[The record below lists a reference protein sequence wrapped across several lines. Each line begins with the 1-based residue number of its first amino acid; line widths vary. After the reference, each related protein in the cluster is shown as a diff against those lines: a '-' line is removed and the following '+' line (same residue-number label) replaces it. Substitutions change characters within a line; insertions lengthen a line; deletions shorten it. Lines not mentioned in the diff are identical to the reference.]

1 MNQLDVYDPATCC
14 ATGVCG
20 PGVDE
25 SLAQFAS
32 ALEALR
38 ERGVA
43 VSRYNLSQQPGAF
56 ASHPTVSAALKQQ
69 GVDCLRSGPQPW
81 QVSQPDGART
91 GQAADQASYS
101 TWGARGGRL
110 LLRLSPRRRIGQQQ
124 VLLKAMGP
132 RPLAG
137 LIHGRRIP
145 ALDEH

>member
-56 ASHPTVSAALKQQ
+56 ASHPTVSTALKQQ
-69 GVDCLRSGPQPW
+69 GVDCLPL
-81 QVSQPDGART
+81 VLVDG
-91 GQAADQASYS
+91 
-101 TWGARGGRL
+101 
-110 LLRLSPRRRIGQQQ
+110 Q
-124 VLLKAMGP
+124 VLSRGRYPSRTELGLAKPPIKPRILLGGP
-132 RPLAG
+132 VAAASCCA
-137 LIHGRRIP
+137 P
-145 ALDEH
+145 ATADGSGSSKCC

>member
-56 ASHPTVSAALKQQ
+56 AGNATVSATLKQE
-69 GVDCLRSGPQPW
+69 GVTCLPLVLADG
-81 QVSQPDGART
+81 QVLSRGRYPSRVELGLAKPRATIAVAAAPCCAPATTDGA
-91 GQAADQASYS
+91 A
-101 TWGARGGRL
+101 GG
-110 LLRLSPRRRIGQQQ
+110 
-124 VLLKAMGP
+124 KCC
-132 RPLAG
+132 
-137 LIHGRRIP
+137 
-145 ALDEH
+145 

>member
-1 MNQLDVYDPATCC
+1 MKQLDVYDPATCC

-56 ASHPTVSAALKQQ
+56 AGHPTVSATLKQH
-69 GVDCLRSGPQPW
+69 GVDGLPLVLADG
-81 QVSQPDGART
+81 QVLSRGRYPTRAELGLGKPRIPLGVAVAAAACCAPA
-91 GQAADQASYS
+91 AADGSGS
-101 TWGARGGRL
+101 
-110 LLRLSPRRRIGQQQ
+110 S
-124 VLLKAMGP
+124 KCC
-132 RPLAG
+132 
-137 LIHGRRIP
+137 
-145 ALDEH
+145 

>member
-20 PGVDE
+20 PGVDD

-56 ASHPTVSAALKQQ
+56 AGHPAVSAALKQD
-69 GVDCLRSGPQPW
+69 GVGCLPL
-81 QVSQPDGART
+81 VLADGQILSRGRYPSRAELGLAKPRV
-91 GQAADQASYS
+91 GIAVAAASCCAPAAADVTDGS
-101 TWGARGGRL
+101 
-110 LLRLSPRRRIGQQQ
+110 
-124 VLLKAMGP
+124 KCC
-132 RPLAG
+132 
-137 LIHGRRIP
+137 
-145 ALDEH
+145 

>member
-1 MNQLDVYDPATCC
+1 MIQLDVYDPATCC

-56 ASHPTVSAALKQQ
+56 ASHPTVSATLKQQ
-69 GVDCLRSGPQPW
+69 GVGCLPL
-81 QVSQPDGART
+81 VLADGEVLSRGRYPSRT
-91 GQAADQASYS
+91 E
-101 TWGARGGRL
+101 L
-110 LLRLSPRRRIGQQQ
+110 
-124 VLLKAMGP
+124 
-132 RPLAG
+132 G
-137 LIHGRRIP
+137 LTKPSIKPRIP
-145 ALDEH
+145 LGVAVSAASCCAPATADGSGSSKCC

>member
-56 ASHPTVSAALKQQ
+56 AGNATVSAALKQD
-69 GVDCLRSGPQPW
+69 GVGCLPL
-81 QVSQPDGART
+81 VLADGRIL
-91 GQAADQASYS
+91 S
-101 TWGARGGRL
+101 RGRYPTRGEL
-110 LLRLSPRRRIGQQQ
+110 GL
-124 VLLKAMGP
+124 P
-132 RPLAG
+132 RPTIKVAAAACCA
-137 LIHGRRIP
+137 P
-145 ALDEH
+145 ASTAEGGSSCC

>member
-38 ERGVA
+38 QGGVA

-56 ASHPTVSAALKQQ
+56 AGNATVSATLKQE
-69 GVDCLRSGPQPW
+69 GVACLPL
-81 QVSQPDGART
+81 VLADGQILSRGRYPSRT
-91 GQAADQASYS
+91 ELGLDKPRATIAVAAASCCAPA
-101 TWGARGGRL
+101 T
-110 LLRLSPRRRIGQQQ
+110 
-124 VLLKAMGP
+124 
-132 RPLAG
+132 AG
-137 LIHGRRIP
+137 SSSKCC
-145 ALDEH
+145 

>member
-25 SLAQFAS
+25 ALAQFGS

-56 ASHPTVSAALKQQ
+56 AGNATVSAALRQHGVGCLPLVLADGRILSQ
-69 GVDCLRSGPQPW
+69 GRYPSRAELGLAKPKVAIA
-81 QVSQPDGART
+81 V
-91 GQAADQASYS
+91 AAAPCCAPA
-101 TWGARGGRL
+101 TAGGG
-110 LLRLSPRRRIGQQQ
+110 SSCCN
-124 VLLKAMGP
+124 
-132 RPLAG
+132 
-137 LIHGRRIP
+137 
-145 ALDEH
+145 